1 MSSNF
6 VRYSPEI
13 GALVIGQATVIG
25 H

>member
-13 GALVIGQATVIG
+13 GALVIGQAAVIG